1 MILFSR
7 ETSLFSHCCYVK
19 KERVDVNCIAPD
31 DSISDC
37 DRMIKNNLLRYIVWI
52 VLLLTIGGNAFAL
65 ILRITYLDSF
75 HIQNILILSL
85 NFGDL
90 FMGLYI
96 AAIVNRD
103 LDWSGDYYLHDHQW
117 RSSAAC
123 KGFGA
128 LALMSSEVCV
138 LTLAVITYD
147 RRKIILYGFENTPI
161 KRGTYNLIIAF
172 IWLFSIVIAV
182 VPAVVKNY
190 FYNENKAE
198 GYYGTNGLCL
208 PLQLPG
214 EKDTA
219 WEYCLALFG
228 VLNFVVACFMA
239 WAYCTIFY
247 ASYIFAR
254 DSENVQSMKEE
265 SEMSIRFVAIV
276 FTDILCW
283 FPIATLIYLSLAGFV
298 NDTDN
303 TIYAWFSICVAT
315 FNSALNPIIYTI
327 TSPFFWTKIK
337 EWFKCNRGSCCTPS
351 KHLKYVLFYIGEYRT
366 LLVCLCERE
375 SGHYFKL
382 TFNIWAGKN

>member
-117 RSSAAC
+117 RFSAAC

-228 VLNFVVACFMA
+228 VLNFVVACF
-239 WAYCTIFY
+239 
-247 ASYIFAR
+247 
-254 DSENVQSMKEE
+254 
-265 SEMSIRFVAIV
+265 IV

-283 FPIATLIYLSLAGFV
+283 FPIATLIYLSLAGIV
-298 NDTDN
+298 NDNEKTL
-303 TIYAWFSICVAT
+303 YAWFSICVAT
-315 FNSALNPIIYTI
+315 INSAINPIIYTI
-327 TSPFFWTKIK
+327 TSPFFWIKIK
-337 EWFKCNRGSCCTPS
+337 EWFKWKRCLCCTPS
-351 KHLKYVLFYIGEYRT
+351 KH
-366 LLVCLCERE
+366 
-375 SGHYFKL
+375 
-382 TFNIWAGKN
+382 

>member
-1 MILFSR
+1 MFSQ
-7 ETSLFSHCCYVK
+7 CCFAK
-19 KERVDVNCIAPD
+19 KERADVNCIAPN
-31 DSISDC
+31 DSFSDC
-37 DRMIKNNLLRYIVWI
+37 DRLIKNNTLRYIVWI
-52 VLLLTIGGNAFAL
+52 LLLLIIGGNAIAL
-65 ILRITYLDSF
+65 ILRIAYLDSF
-75 HIQNILILSL
+75 HVQNILILSL
-85 NFGDL
+85 NFGDI

-103 LDWSGDYYLHDHQW
+103 LDWSGEYYLHDREW
-117 RSSAAC
+117 RSSGAC

-247 ASYIFAR
+247 ASYISAR

-283 FPIATLIYLSLAGFV
+283 FPIATLIYLSLAGIV
-298 NDTDN
+298 NDNEKTL
-303 TIYAWFSICVAT
+303 YAWFSICVAT
-315 FNSALNPIIYTI
+315 INSAINPIIYTI
-327 TSPFFWTKIK
+327 TSPFFWIKIK
-337 EWFKCNRGSCCTPS
+337 EWFKWKRCLCCTPS
-351 KHLKYVLFYIGEYRT
+351 KH
-366 LLVCLCERE
+366 
-375 SGHYFKL
+375 
-382 TFNIWAGKN
+382 